1 MDGLRQYVLTMIL
14 AAILCAV
21 VVSIMPE
28 KAGKQSVIRMICGL
42 YLLLVACK
50 PMGIISFAAEEN
62 DLVTYR
68 QEAEQ
73 MQTEARK
80 QADEAMTA
88 VIKAQT
94 ETYIEDK
101 AEALGATVTAGV
113 MLAEDML
120 PWQVELTGEVS
131 PYVKTRL
138 VQTIWADL
146 GIPEERQVWLP

>member
-1 MDGLRQYVLTMIL
+1 M
-14 AAILCAV
+14 
-21 VVSIMPE
+21 
-28 KAGKQSVIRMICGL
+28 
-42 YLLLVACK
+42 
-50 PMGIISFAAEEN
+50 
-62 DLVTYR
+62 
-68 QEAEQ
+68 QED
-73 MQTEARK
+73 ARK
-80 QADEAMTA
+80 QTDEAMTA

-113 MLAEDML
+113 TLAGDML

-138 VQTIWADL
+138 AQTIWAEL

>member
-28 KAGKQSVIRMICGL
+28 KAGKQSAVRMICGL

-50 PMGIISFAAEEN
+50 PMGIISFSGEESDLAA
-62 DLVTYR
+62 YR

-80 QADEAMTA
+80 QADEAMAT

-113 MLAEDML
+113 LLAEDML